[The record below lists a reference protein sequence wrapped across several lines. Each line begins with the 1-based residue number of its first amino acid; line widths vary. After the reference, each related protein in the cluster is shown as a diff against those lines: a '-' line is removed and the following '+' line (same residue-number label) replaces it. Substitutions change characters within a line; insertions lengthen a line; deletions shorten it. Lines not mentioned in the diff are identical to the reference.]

1 MIRSGSTILVLAPH
15 TDDGEI
21 GCGATLSKLL
31 DLNCKIYYL
40 AFCTC
45 DSNLPDGFPNGTLEA
60 ELREATKVLSIPKEN
75 VIVKDFQV
83 RCLSY
88 ERQAVLDILVALNK
102 EISPDVVFAPTL
114 EDLHQDHSTVT
125 QEAIRAFK
133 TKTLLCYEMPWNN
146 FSFEIGINSDKFPE
160 ISGERKFSPMDR
172 SLRRELKSAFGNNNY
187 WFNTS
192 KFKNAVEIKIKSKK
206 EIIEF
211 LVPKEMVSTSSVRL
225 FVLWTTLPSIV
236 LIIIAL
242 IFLKNQTR
250 PLVKLA
256 KAAEKFGKGDYIND
270 FIPSGAQ
277 EIRKASYEF
286 DRMAKR
292 INRHLNQ
299 RAEMLS
305 GISHDLRTPLTR
317 LKLQLAMLKQKEIS
331 EKMSKDIDEMEKM
344 LNDYLQFAKTQT
356 QESTEKINLNNL
368 LRSIS
373 KGFESNKISLDED
386 ESKIFLN
393 GRPSALKRSFE
404 NVIQN
409 GLTYGSNV
417 KIKVQKGNKR
427 ALVTIEDDG
436 PGIPE
441 DQYKNVFKPF
451 FRLDKSRSL
460 NQSGVGL
467 GLAIV
472 EDIINSH
479 GGNIQ
484 LGKSKYGGLQVK
496 ISLPF

>member
-1 MIRSGSTILVLAPH
+1 MFFG
-15 TDDGEI
+15 
-21 GCGATLSKLL
+21 
-31 DLNCKIYYL
+31 LNK
-40 AFCTC
+40 
-45 DSNLPDGFPNGTLEA
+45 
-60 ELREATKVLSIPKEN
+60 
-75 VIVKDFQV
+75 IVKIILPKRLFYRALIIVAAPTIILQFIITIVFFDSIWIKANKNTT
-83 RCLSY
+83 R
-88 ERQAVLDILVALNK
+88 ALVAQLK
-102 EISPDVVFAPTL
+102 
-114 EDLHQDHSTVT
+114 
-125 QEAIRAFK
+125 AIDEVYQNDKKNLDFLTDSYK
-133 TKTLLCYEMPWNN
+133 NN
-146 FSFEIGINSDKFPE
+146 FNFEIGINQSEFPT

-172 SLRRELKSAFGNNNY
+172 SLRRELKSIFGNNNY
-187 WFNTS
+187 WFSTS
-192 KFKNAVEIKIKSKK
+192 KFKNAVEIKIKSNNDV
-206 EIIEF
+206 IEF

-256 KAAEKFGKGDYIND
+256 KAAEKFGKGDYVND
-270 FIPSGAQ
+270 FRPSGAQ
-277 EIRKASYEF
+277 EIRKAAYEF

-299 RAEMLS
+299 RSEMLS

-317 LKLQLAMLKQKEIS
+317 LKLQLAMISQKDLS

-344 LNDYLQFAKTQT
+344 LNDYLQFAKTQA
-356 QESTEKINLNNL
+356 QEKSDNIELVKLFKDIRETLNND
-368 LRSIS
+368 SI
-373 KGFESNKISLDED
+373 KILYESEIHLKA
-386 ESKIFLN
+386 
-393 GRPSALKRSFE
+393 RPLALKRSFE

-409 GLTYGSNV
+409 GLTYGKKVFIKIQKSSNL
-417 KIKVQKGNKR
+417 
-427 ALVTIEDDG
+427 ALISIEDDG

-472 EDIINSH
+472 EDVIHSH

-484 LGKSKYGGLQVK
+484 LSKSKYKGLQVK

>member
-1 MIRSGSTILVLAPH
+1 
-15 TDDGEI
+15 
-21 GCGATLSKLL
+21 
-31 DLNCKIYYL
+31 
-40 AFCTC
+40 
-45 DSNLPDGFPNGTLEA
+45 
-60 ELREATKVLSIPKEN
+60 
-75 VIVKDFQV
+75 
-83 RCLSY
+83 
-88 ERQAVLDILVALNK
+88 
-102 EISPDVVFAPTL
+102 
-114 EDLHQDHSTVT
+114 
-125 QEAIRAFK
+125 
-133 TKTLLCYEMPWNN
+133 
-146 FSFEIGINSDKFPE
+146 
-160 ISGERKFSPMDR
+160 MDR

-192 KFKNAVEIKIKSKK
+192 KFKNAVEIRIRSKS
-206 EIIEF
+206 EVIEF
-211 LVPKEMVSTSSVRL
+211 IVPKEMVSNSSVRL

-242 IFLKNQTR
+242 IFLKNQTK

-256 KAAEKFGKGDYIND
+256 KAAERFGKGDYVND
-270 FIPSGAQ
+270 FRASGSQ
-277 EIRKASYEF
+277 EIRKASFEF

-317 LKLQLAMLKQKEIS
+317 LKLQLAMLKQKEIA

-344 LNDYLQFAKTQT
+344 LNDYLQFAKTQA
-356 QESTEKINLNNL
+356 QESTSTINLNNL
-368 LRSIS
+368 INSI
-373 KGFESNKISLDED
+373 KNDFKNDNISYED
-386 ESKIFLN
+386 GGILVELK
-393 GRPSALKRSFE
+393 GRPIALKRSFE
-404 NVIQN
+404 NIIQN
-409 GLTYGSNV
+409 GLKYGNKV
-417 KIKVQKGNKR
+417 YIEVQKRNKR
-427 ALVTIEDDG
+427 VLVFIDDDG
-436 PGIPE
+436 PGIPD

-472 EDIINSH
+472 EDVINSH

-484 LGKSKYGGLQVK
+484 LGQSKYNGLQVK

>member
-1 MIRSGSTILVLAPH
+1 MFSGLNNFIKYIL
-15 TDDGEI
+15 
-21 GCGATLSKLL
+21 
-31 DLNCKIYYL
+31 
-40 AFCTC
+40 
-45 DSNLPDGFPNGTLEA
+45 
-60 ELREATKVLSIPKEN
+60 PKRLFYRALI
-75 VIVKDFQV
+75 IV
-83 RCLSY
+83 
-88 ERQAVLDILVALNK
+88 A
-102 EISPDVVFAPTL
+102 APTIIL
-114 EDLHQDHSTVT
+114 QIII
-125 QEAIRAFK
+125 AIVFYDSIWIKVNKNITRSLVNQLK
-133 TKTLLCYEMPWNN
+133 TIEEVYQNDKKNLDFFTDSYKNN
-146 FSFEIGINSDKFPE
+146 FNFEIGINQNPFPK

-172 SLRRELKSAFGNNNY
+172 SIRRELKSVFGNNNY
-187 WFNTS
+187 WFNTV
-192 KFKNAVEIKIKSKK
+192 KFKNAVEIKIKSGDDV
-206 EIIEF
+206 IEF
-211 LVPKEMVSTSSVRL
+211 LVPKEMVSASSVRI
-225 FVLWTTLPSIV
+225 FVIWTTLPSLI

-242 IFLKNQTR
+242 IFLKNQTK

-256 KAAEKFGKGDYIND
+256 KAAERFGKGDYVND
-270 FIPSGAQ
+270 FRASGSQ
-277 EIRKASYEF
+277 EIRKAAFEF

-317 LKLQLAMLKQKEIS
+317 LKLQLAMLKQKDIS

-344 LNDYLQFAKTQT
+344 LNDYLQFAKTQA
-356 QESTEKINLNNL
+356 QENTTLIDLNSLLENLVKDFGN
-368 LRSIS
+368 
-373 KGFESNKISLDED
+373 NKISLSINA
-386 ESKIFLN
+386 ESLKLK
-393 GRPSALKRSFE
+393 GRPIALRRSFE
-404 NVIQN
+404 NIIQN
-409 GLTYGSNV
+409 GLIYGNN
-417 KIKVQKGNKR
+417 ININVQKGNKR
-427 ALVTIEDDG
+427 ALVTFEDDG

-484 LGKSKYGGLQVK
+484 LGKSKLGGLLAR